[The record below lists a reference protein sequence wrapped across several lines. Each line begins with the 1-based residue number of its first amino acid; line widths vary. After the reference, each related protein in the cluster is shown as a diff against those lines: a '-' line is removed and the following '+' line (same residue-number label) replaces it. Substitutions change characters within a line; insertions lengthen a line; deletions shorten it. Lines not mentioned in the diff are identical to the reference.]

1 MYLYVTYNVPV
12 SLLCHV
18 PTVGVLTVN
27 RRATDTAT
35 IFMLHYGI
43 IRVGSYLQWTIR
55 CQYFKLSIMLDVL
68 LSGLNII
75 ML

>member
-1 MYLYVTYNVPV
+1 MLYSCVKCDVTV
-12 SLLCHV
+12 SLLFHV
-18 PTVGVLTVN
+18 PTVGVLAVN
-27 RRATDTAT
+27 RRASDTAA

-55 CQYFKLSIMLDVL
+55 CQYFKLSIMLSVL
-68 LSGLNII
+68 NLI